1 MDNLLDLYD
10 DYSAEQYEFYMLMQ
24 KEFNE
29 KEINDV

>member
-10 DYSAEQYEFYMLMQ
+10 DYSAEQYEFHMLMQ